1 MGPAD
6 LPAPLFQDTKKSPSF
21 KLDLQFRDFFVSC
34 SEIPAYGDENMTA
47 QSRIDAQTRLILRIH
62 MIWRSLFAVLAA
74 GGAFLLW
81 TGQTDLALWQKILLS
96 VVAALLSG
104 FSAFGAVQLAKR
116 NHAGRMTSLVI
127 DYLGFVA
134 CIVVALNTGEFFIGI
149 DALGETFGKGIPYL
163 GITALGYFLG
173 MLEEYFPAKRTTSE
187 SSLKA
192 VSRWVIIGG
201 FILFLWQVDALNGV
215 IYFLGKLVQPN
226 GLIAVTGLI
235 ITGPALWSMTRPT
248 IAQALNVKNGHAQII
263 NGWLFLS
270 PNLLGFLIF
279 FAGPLLLSFYFSFTD
294 SDAIR
299 PPTWIGLENYAK
311 LLNIKFATLSSPDQ
325 LAREVVD
332 IKVYD
337 EVGRFTFGNTGIL
350 FAAADKFFW
359 LALRNTLTYVLF
371 AVPLSVIPALLLS
384 NILNSKLPGM
394 KFYRAI
400 YFIPS
405 IAAVVGISL
414 VWQWLYNATIGYIN
428 YFITL
433 GIEFWN
439 NLFHAAVI
447 DPKIQWVSDEN
458 TALFAIIIIAA
469 WQTMGFNTVLFLAG
483 LQNIPGELY
492 EAATVD
498 GAGAWD
504 KFWGITLPMLAP
516 TTFYVVSTTT
526 IQAMQ
531 VFEQVFILMNP
542 PEGPNNSTITL
553 VLYLY
558 RSGFQNFKQG
568 YASAIAWVLFIVIFG
583 LTLIQFQRQRRSSIY
598 ES

>member
-1 MGPAD
+1 MNKAA
-6 LPAPLFQDTKKSPSF
+6 LS
-21 KLDLQFRDFFVSC
+21 
-34 SEIPAYGDENMTA
+34 
-47 QSRIDAQTRLILRIH
+47 DARTNQILRLHI
-62 MIWRSLFAVLAA
+62 IWRVVFALLATA
-74 GGAFLLW
+74 GTLTPWVGWVTFASN
-81 TGQTDLALWQKILLS
+81 WQKILVTAILL
-96 VVAALLSG
+96 VAALASL
-104 FSAFGAVQLAKR
+104 FGARQLTRR
-116 NHAGRMTSLVI
+116 NHVGRMIALTL
-127 DYLGFVA
+127 DYLAFVA
-134 CIVVALNTGEFFIGI
+134 CAVIVLNTGEVFIGI
-149 DALGETFGKGIPYL
+149 DALGETFGRGVPYL
-163 GITALGYFLG
+163 GIAVAGYFLG
-173 MLEEYFPAKRTTSE
+173 AIEDYYPKRNLSPTN
-187 SSLKA
+187 SLKA
-192 VSRWVIIGG
+192 VSRWVILGG
-201 FILFLWQVDALNGV
+201 FVLFLWQIDAVNGLL
-215 IYFLGKLVQPN
+215 YFLSKLAQPK
-226 GLIAVTGLI
+226 GLVAVAGVLVF
-235 ITGPALWSMTRPT
+235 GFSLWSMMRPEV
-248 IAQALNVKNGHAQII
+248 AQALNAKTNHEQII

-279 FAGPLLLSFYFSFTD
+279 FAGPLILSFYFSFTD
-294 SDAIR
+294 SDAFN
-299 PPTWIGLENYAK
+299 PPNWVGFDNYARI
-311 LLNIKFATLSSPDQ
+311 LNVRFAWLSSPDQ

-332 IKVYD
+332 IKIYD
-337 EVGRFTFGNTGIL
+337 EVGRFKFGNGGLL

-359 LALRNTLTYVLF
+359 LALRNTLTFAVF

-384 NILNSKLPGM
+384 NVLNSKLPGM
-394 KFYRAI
+394 KFFRAV
-400 YFIPS
+400 YFMPS

-428 YFITL
+428 YFITV

-439 NLFHAAVI
+439 TLFNVAIV

-458 TALFAIIIIAA
+458 TALFAVIIIAA
-469 WQTMGFNTVLFLAG
+469 WQSMGFNTVLFLAG

-498 GAGAWD
+498 GAGPWA

-583 LTLIQFQRQRRSSIY
+583 LTLVQFQRQRRSSIY
-598 ES
+598 EG

>member
-1 MGPAD
+1 MATYSPPAA
-6 LPAPLFQDTKKSPSF
+6 LPSSGARTD
-21 KLDLQFRDFFVSC
+21 
-34 SEIPAYGDENMTA
+34 
-47 QSRIDAQTRLILRIH
+47 LILKAH
-62 MIWRSLFAVLAA
+62 VIWRIVFAILSVVGLI
-74 GGAFLLW
+74 GIWLGRV
-81 TGQTDLALWQKILLS
+81 TVESMWQKILIS
-96 VVAALLSG
+96 VVLAAAAV
-104 FSAFGAVQLAKR
+104 FSAIGAFQMSR
-116 NHAGRMTSLVI
+116 RSHAGRIISLFL
-127 DYLGFVA
+127 DYLAFVVCA
-134 CIVVALNTGEFFIGI
+134 VLVLNTGEVFIGI
-149 DALGETFGKGIPYL
+149 DALGQTFGKGIPYL
-163 GITALGYFLG
+163 GIVLAGYLLGTLD
-173 MLEEYFPAKRTTSE
+173 ERFPQKQKSSE
-187 SSLKA
+187 TSLKTIG
-192 VSRWVIIGG
+192 RWVMIGG
-201 FILFLWQVDALNGV
+201 LILFLWQVGAVNG
-215 IYFLGKLVQPN
+215 ILYFLSKLVQPL
-226 GLIAVTGLI
+226 GLVAVAGVLVFGLS
-235 ITGPALWSMTRPT
+235 LWTMMRQD
-248 IAQALNVKNGHAQII
+248 IAQALHAKTNHEQII

-279 FAGPLLLSFYFSFTD
+279 FAGPLILSFYFSFTD
-294 SDAIR
+294 SDAFNT
-299 PPTWIGLENYAK
+299 PNWVGLDNYARILNVK
-311 LLNIKFATLSSPDQ
+311 LAWLSSPDQ
-325 LAREVVD
+325 LARDVVD

-337 EVGRFTFGNTGIL
+337 EVGRIALGNRGLL

-359 LALRNTLTYVLF
+359 LALRNTLTFVLF

-384 NILNSKLPGM
+384 NVLNSKLPGM
-394 KFYRAI
+394 KFYRAV
-400 YFIPS
+400 YFMPS

-439 NLFHAAVI
+439 NLFNVAIV
-447 DPKIQWVSDEN
+447 DPKIQWVSDER
-458 TALFAIIIIAA
+458 TAIFAVILIAA

-498 GAGAWD
+498 GAGPWA

-558 RSGFQNFKQG
+558 RSGFQNFAQG

>member
-1 MGPAD
+1 
-6 LPAPLFQDTKKSPSF
+6 
-21 KLDLQFRDFFVSC
+21 
-34 SEIPAYGDENMTA
+34 
-47 QSRIDAQTRLILRIH
+47 
-62 MIWRSLFAVLAA
+62 FALVAA
-74 GGAFLLW
+74 GALVMLW
-81 TGQTDLALWQKILLS
+81 VGQTEMALWQKILLS

-104 FSAFGAVQLAKR
+104 FSAFGVFQISKR
-116 NHAGRMTSLVI
+116 NHAGRMASLVI

-134 CIVVALNTGEFFIGI
+134 CFVFALNTGEFFIGI
-149 DALGETFGKGIPYL
+149 DALGETFSKGIPYL

-173 MLEEYFPAKRTTSE
+173 MLEEYFPAKKTTSE
-187 SSLKA
+187 SSLKI
-192 VSRWVIIGG
+192 VSRWVMLGG
-201 FILFLWQVDALNGV
+201 FILFLWQVDAVNGLV
-215 IYFLGKLVQPN
+215 YFLGKLVQPN
-226 GLIAVTGLI
+226 GLIAVAGLI
-235 ITGPALWSMTRPT
+235 ITGLSLWSISRPT
-248 IAQALNVKNGHAQII
+248 IAQALNVKTGHEQII

-400 YFIPS
+400 YFMPS

-428 YFITL
+428 YFITV

-439 NLFHAAVI
+439 NLFNAAVI

-458 TALFAIIIIAA
+458 TALLAIIIIAA

-598 ES
+598 EN

>member
-1 MGPAD
+1 
-6 LPAPLFQDTKKSPSF
+6 
-21 KLDLQFRDFFVSC
+21 
-34 SEIPAYGDENMTA
+34 MTA
-47 QSRIDAQTRLILRIH
+47 YTPSATLPSSAARTSLVLRLH
-62 MIWRSLFAVLAA
+62 VIWRVVFALLGAMGLLAPWLGWVA
-74 GGAFLLW
+74 IES
-81 TGQTDLALWQKILLS
+81 TWQKILITLVMALA
-96 VVAALLSG
+96 VV
-104 FSAFGAVQLAKR
+104 FSAIGAIQIAR
-116 NHAGRMTSLVI
+116 RSHAGRMISLAL
-127 DYLGFVA
+127 DYLAFVVCA
-134 CIVVALNTGEFFIGI
+134 VLALNTGEVFIGI
-149 DALGETFGKGIPYL
+149 DALGETFGQGIPYL
-163 GITALGYFLG
+163 GIVAAGYFLG
-173 MLEEYFPAKRTTSE
+173 VLDERFPQKQKSSE
-187 SSLKA
+187 TSLKA
-192 VSRWVIIGG
+192 ISRWVMIGG
-201 FILFLWQVDALNGV
+201 FILFLWRVGAVNG
-215 IYFLGKLVQPN
+215 ILYFLSKLAQPLGFVSVAGILIF
-226 GLIAVTGLI
+226 GLS
-235 ITGPALWSMTRPT
+235 LWSMSRTE
-248 IAQALNVKNGHAQII
+248 IAQALHAKTNHEQII

-279 FAGPLLLSFYFSFTD
+279 FAGPLVLSFYFSFTD
-294 SDAIR
+294 SDAFN
-299 PPTWIGLENYAK
+299 PPNWVGLANYAK
-311 LLNIKFATLSSPDQ
+311 ILNVDFAWLSSPDQ
-325 LAREVVD
+325 LARDVVD
-332 IKVYD
+332 IKTYD
-337 EVGRFTFGNTGIL
+337 EVGRIVIGQRGLL

-359 LALRNTLTYVLF
+359 LALRNTLTFVLF

-384 NILNSKLPGM
+384 NVLNSKLPGM
-394 KFYRAI
+394 KFYRAV
-400 YFIPS
+400 YFMPS

-428 YFITL
+428 YFVTL

-439 NLFHAAVI
+439 NLFNVAIV
-447 DPKIQWVSDEN
+447 DPKIQWVSDEK
-458 TALFAIIIIAA
+458 TALFAVILIAA

-498 GAGAWD
+498 GAGPWA

-558 RSGFQNFKQG
+558 RSGFQNFAQG

>member
-1 MGPAD
+1 
-6 LPAPLFQDTKKSPSF
+6 
-21 KLDLQFRDFFVSC
+21 
-34 SEIPAYGDENMTA
+34 MTA
-47 QSRIDAQTRLILRIH
+47 YTPSITYSDARTNLVLRLQA
-62 MIWRSLFAVLAA
+62 IWRVVFAIISLVGL
-74 GGAFLLW
+74 
-81 TGQTDLALWQKILLS
+81 LALWVGWITIESTWQKILISAVLALAAVLS
-96 VVAALLSG
+96 AIAAIQ
-104 FSAFGAVQLAKR
+104 FPRRFHSA
-116 NHAGRMTSLVI
+116 RMISLFL
-127 DYLGFVA
+127 DYLAFVV
-134 CIVVALNTGEFFIGI
+134 CVVLALNTGEVFIGI
-149 DALGETFGKGIPYL
+149 DALGETFGSGIPYL
-163 GITALGYFLG
+163 GIVGAGYLLGVLD
-173 MLEEYFPAKRTTSE
+173 ERFPQKQKTSE
-187 SSLKA
+187 SSLKFI
-192 VSRWVIIGG
+192 SRWLMIGG
-201 FILFLWQVDALNGV
+201 AALFLWQVGAVQGIL
-215 IYFLGKLVQPN
+215 YFLSRLAQPK
-226 GLIAVTGLI
+226 GFIAVAGILI
-235 ITGPALWSMTRPT
+235 FGVSLWSMMRQDV
-248 IAQALNVKNGHAQII
+248 AQALHARTNHEQII

-279 FAGPLLLSFYFSFTD
+279 FAGPLILSFYFSFTD
-294 SDAIR
+294 SDAFN
-299 PPTWIGLENYAK
+299 PPNWVGFENYARI
-311 LLNIKFATLSSPDQ
+311 LNVKFAWLSSPDQ
-325 LAREVVD
+325 LARDAVD
-332 IKVYD
+332 IKIYD
-337 EVGRFTFGNTGIL
+337 EVGRLALGNGGIL

-359 LALRNTLTYVLF
+359 IALRNTLTFVLF
-371 AVPLSVIPALLLS
+371 AVPFSVVPGLLLS
-384 NILNSKLPGM
+384 NVLNSKLPGM
-394 KFYRAI
+394 KFYRAV
-400 YFIPS
+400 YFMPS

-439 NLFHAAVI
+439 NLFNVAIV
-447 DPKIQWVSDEN
+447 DPKIQWVSDEK
-458 TALFAIIIIAA
+458 TALFAVILIAA

-498 GAGAWD
+498 GAGPWA

-558 RSGFQNFKQG
+558 RSGFQNFQQG

-583 LTLIQFQRQRRSSIY
+583 LTLIQFQRQRQSSIY

>member
-1 MGPAD
+1 M
-6 LPAPLFQDTKKSPSF
+6 TTH
-21 KLDLQFRDFFVSC
+21 LQTDPRT
-34 SEIPAYGDENMTA
+34 E
-47 QSRIDAQTRLILRIH
+47 LLLRIS
-62 MIWRSLFAVLAA
+62 MLWRGLFSVLAA
-74 GGAFLLW
+74 GSTISLW
-81 TGQTDLALWQKILLS
+81 TGTWLPEAPLWQKILMT
-96 VVAALLSG
+96 VVLIAASIFSG
-104 FSAFGAVQLAKR
+104 VGVVQISRR
-116 NHAGRMTSLVI
+116 NHSGRMISLVI

-134 CIVVALNTGEFFIGI
+134 CVVLAMNTGEVFIGI
-149 DALGETFGKGIPYL
+149 DALGETFSSGLPYMGIVVV
-163 GITALGYFLG
+163 GYFLG
-173 MLEEYFPAKRTTSE
+173 VLDEYFPQKQQNSE
-187 SSLKA
+187 TSLKA
-192 VSRWVIIGG
+192 ASRWVMLGG
-201 FILFLWQVDALNGV
+201 FALFLLQVGAING
-215 IYFLGKLVQPN
+215 ILYFLGKLAQPT
-226 GLIAVTGLI
+226 GIASVIGIAIFGFSLWAV
-235 ITGPALWSMTRPT
+235 GRPAS
-248 IAQALNVKNGHAQII
+248 AQALHVKTNHEQIL

-279 FAGPLLLSFYFSFTD
+279 FAGPLVLSFYFSFTD
-294 SDAIR
+294 SDAFNT
-299 PPTWIGLENYAK
+299 PNWVGFANYAK
-311 LLNIKFATLSSPDQ
+311 ILNVRFALLTSPDQ
-325 LAREVVD
+325 LARDVVD
-332 IKVYD
+332 IKIYD
-337 EVGRFTFGNTGIL
+337 EVGRFIFGNSGIL

-359 LALRNTLTYVLF
+359 LALRNTLSFVLL
-371 AVPLSVIPALLLS
+371 AVPLSVVPALVLS
-384 NILNSKLPGM
+384 NVLNSKLPGM

-400 YFIPS
+400 YFMPS

-414 VWQWLYNATIGYIN
+414 VWQWLYNATVGYIN

-439 NLFHAAVI
+439 NLFNLAIV
-447 DPKIQWVSDEN
+447 DPKIQWVSDEK
-458 TALFAIIIIAA
+458 TALLAIVLIAA

-504 KFWGITLPMLAP
+504 KFWSITLPMLAP

-542 PEGPNNSTITL
+542 PEGPNNSTVTL

-558 RSGFQNFKQG
+558 RSGFQNFQQG

-583 LTLIQFQRQRRSSIY
+583 LTLIQFQRQRKSSIY

>member
-1 MGPAD
+1 MTVYSQEDP
-6 LPAPLFQDTKKSPSF
+6 QTK
-21 KLDLQFRDFFVSC
+21 LV
-34 SEIPAYGDENMTA
+34 
-47 QSRIDAQTRLILRIH
+47 LRTH
-62 MIWRSLFAVLAA
+62 FIWRILFAVFAIAA
-74 GGAFLLW
+74 AITTW
-81 TGQTDLALWQKILLS
+81 TGESALWVKILLS
-96 VVAALLSG
+96 LALVTVSV
-104 FSAFGAVQLAKR
+104 FSIVGAVQISRR
-116 NHAGRMTSLVI
+116 NHSGRMISLVL
-127 DYLGFVA
+127 DYLAFVVCA
-134 CIVVALNTGEFFIGI
+134 VLILNTGEVFIGL
-149 DALGETFGKGIPYL
+149 DALGQTFASGLPYL
-163 GITALGYFLG
+163 GITAAGYFLS
-173 MLEEYFPAKRTTSE
+173 MLDEYFPQKKQTSE
-187 SSLKA
+187 TSLKT
-192 VSRWVIIGG
+192 VGNWVMLAG
-201 FILFLWQVDALNGV
+201 FALFLWRVGLIDGTL
-215 IYFLGKLVQPN
+215 YFLGKLAQPL
-226 GLIAVTGLI
+226 GIAAVIGAVI
-235 ITGPALWSMTRPT
+235 FGISLWSMTREKT
-248 IAQALNVKNGHAQII
+248 SQALHVKTSHEQTI

-279 FAGPLLLSFYFSFTD
+279 FAGPLILSFYFSFTD
-294 SDAIR
+294 SDAFNT
-299 PPTWIGLENYAK
+299 PNWVGFDNYAK
-311 LLNIKFATLSSPDQ
+311 ILNIRFALLSSPTQ
-325 LAREVVD
+325 LAKEVVD
-332 IKVYD
+332 INIYD
-337 EVGRFTFGNTGIL
+337 EVGRFIFGNSGIL

-359 LALRNTLTYVLF
+359 LALRNTLTFVLL
-371 AVPLSVIPALLLS
+371 AVPLSVVPALVLS

-394 KFYRAI
+394 KFYRAV
-400 YFIPS
+400 YFMPS

-439 NLFHAAVI
+439 NLFNLAIV
-447 DPKIQWVSDEN
+447 DPKIQWVSDEK
-458 TALFAIIIIAA
+458 TALLAVILIAA

-504 KFWGITLPMLAP
+504 KFWSITLPMLAP

-558 RSGFQNFKQG
+558 RSGFQNFQQG
-568 YASAIAWVLFIVIFG
+568 YASAIAWILFIVIFG
-583 LTLIQFQRQRRSSIY
+583 LTLIQFQRQRQSSIY

>member
-1 MGPAD
+1 
-6 LPAPLFQDTKKSPSF
+6 
-21 KLDLQFRDFFVSC
+21 
-34 SEIPAYGDENMTA
+34 
-47 QSRIDAQTRLILRIH
+47 
-62 MIWRSLFAVLAA
+62 MIALVL
-74 GGAFLLW
+74 
-81 TGQTDLALWQKILLS
+81 
-96 VVAALLSG
+96 
-104 FSAFGAVQLAKR
+104 
-116 NHAGRMTSLVI
+116 
-127 DYLGFVA
+127 DYLAFVVCA
-134 CIVVALNTGEFFIGI
+134 VVALNAGEVFIGI
-149 DALGETFGKGIPYL
+149 DALGDTFGQGIPYL
-163 GITALGYFLG
+163 GIVVAGYFLG
-173 MLEEYFPAKRTTSE
+173 VLDERFPQKQRSSE
-187 SSLKA
+187 TSLKMI
-192 VSRWVIIGG
+192 SRWVMIAG
-201 FILFLWQVDALNGV
+201 FVLFLWQVGAVNG
-215 IYFLGKLVQPN
+215 ILYFLSKLAQPLGFASVAGILIF
-226 GLIAVTGLI
+226 GLS
-235 ITGPALWSMTRPT
+235 LWSMSRTEV
-248 IAQALNVKNGHAQII
+248 AQALHAKTNHEQII

-279 FAGPLLLSFYFSFTD
+279 FAGPLVLSFYFSFTD
-294 SDAIR
+294 SDAFN
-299 PPTWIGLENYAK
+299 PPNWVGFANYARI
-311 LLNIKFATLSSPDQ
+311 LNVDFAWLSSPDQ
-325 LAREVVD
+325 LARDVVD
-332 IKVYD
+332 IKTYD
-337 EVGRFTFGNTGIL
+337 EVGRIVIGQRGLL

-359 LALRNTLTYVLF
+359 LALRNTLTFVLF

-384 NILNSKLPGM
+384 NVLNSKLPGM
-394 KFYRAI
+394 KFYRAV
-400 YFIPS
+400 YFMPS

-439 NLFHAAVI
+439 NLFNLAIV
-447 DPKIQWVSDEN
+447 DPKIQWVSDEK
-458 TALFAIIIIAA
+458 TALFAVILIAA

-498 GAGAWD
+498 GAGPWA

-526 IQAMQ
+526 IQDMQ

-558 RSGFQNFKQG
+558 RSGFQNFAQG

>member
-1 MGPAD
+1 MAIHS
-6 LPAPLFQDTKKSPSF
+6 LS
-21 KLDLQFRDFFVSC
+21 
-34 SEIPAYGDENMTA
+34 
-47 QSRIDAQTRLILRIH
+47 DAWTDRILRIH
-62 MIWRSLFAVLAA
+62 FFWRILFAVLAA
-74 GGAFLLW
+74 AGLLALW
-81 TGQTDLALWQKILLS
+81 MGWISTSSLWQKILVSVLLLFVVILS
-96 VVAALLSG
+96 LV
-104 FSAFGAVQLAKR
+104 GASQIYR
-116 NHAGRMTSLVI
+116 RQHAGRILSLVL
-127 DYLGFVA
+127 DYLAFVV
-134 CIVVALNTGEFFIGI
+134 CVVTILNTGEVFIGI

-163 GITALGYFLG
+163 GIALAGYLLG
-173 MLEEYFPAKRTTSE
+173 ILAQYFQRGQASE
-187 SSLKA
+187 TGLKA
-192 VSRWVIIGG
+192 IGRWMIVVGLT
-201 FILFLWQVDALNGV
+201 LFLWQVGAVNG
-215 IYFLGKLVQPN
+215 ILYFLGKLARPIGFVSVAGVLIF
-226 GLIAVTGLI
+226 GLS
-235 ITGPALWSMTRPT
+235 LWTMMQQQV
-248 IAQALNVKNGHAQII
+248 AQALQARTNHEQII

-279 FAGPLLLSFYFSFTD
+279 FAGPLILSFYFSFTD
-294 SDAIR
+294 SDAFN
-299 PPTWIGLENYAK
+299 PPNWVGLENYAK
-311 LLNIKFATLSSPDQ
+311 ILNIRFAWLAAPDQ

-332 IKVYD
+332 IKTYD
-337 EVGRFTFGNTGIL
+337 EVGRLTLGNGGIL

-359 LALRNTLTYVLF
+359 LALRNTLTFVLF
-371 AVPLSVIPALLLS
+371 AVPLSVIPALFLS

-394 KFYRAI
+394 KFYRAV
-400 YFIPS
+400 YFMPS

-433 GIEFWN
+433 GIDFWN
-439 NLFHAAVI
+439 NLFNVAMV
-447 DPKIQWVSDEN
+447 DPKIQWVSDER
-458 TALFAIIIIAA
+458 TALLAVVLIAA

-498 GAGAWD
+498 GAGPWG

-542 PEGPNNSTITL
+542 PEGPDNSTITL

-583 LTLIQFQRQRRSSIY
+583 LTLVQFQRQRRSSIY
-598 ES
+598 EA

>member
-1 MGPAD
+1 
-6 LPAPLFQDTKKSPSF
+6 
-21 KLDLQFRDFFVSC
+21 
-34 SEIPAYGDENMTA
+34 MTA
-47 QSRIDAQTRLILRIH
+47 YNPSATLPSSAARTNLVLRLH
-62 MIWRSLFAVLAA
+62 VIWRAVFAVLSAVGAIAPWA
-74 GGAFLLW
+74 GWLTIESA
-81 TGQTDLALWQKILLS
+81 WQKILITVLLTL
-96 VVAALLSG
+96 AAV
-104 FSAFGAVQLAKR
+104 FSIIGAIQITRR
-116 NHAGRMTSLVI
+116 NHSGRMMSLVL
-127 DYLGFVA
+127 DYLAFVICA
-134 CIVVALNTGEFFIGI
+134 VLALNTGEVFVGI

-163 GITALGYFLG
+163 GIVLAGYFLG
-173 MLEEYFPAKRTTSE
+173 VLNERYPQKQGSSE
-187 SSLKA
+187 SSLKQ
-192 VSRWVIIGG
+192 VSRWVMIGG
-201 FILFLWQVDALNGV
+201 LILFLWQVGVVNG
-215 IYFLGKLVQPN
+215 ILYFLSKLAQPLGVASVAGILLF
-226 GLIAVTGLI
+226 GLS
-235 ITGPALWSMTRPT
+235 LWSMSRGDV
-248 IAQALNVKNGHAQII
+248 AQALRAKTNHEQIL

-270 PNLLGFLIF
+270 PNLLGFMIF
-279 FAGPLLLSFYFSFTD
+279 FAGPLILSFYFSFTD
-294 SDAIR
+294 SDAFN
-299 PPTWIGLENYAK
+299 PPNWVGLDNYARI
-311 LLNIKFATLSSPDQ
+311 LNVKFAWLSSPDQ
-325 LAREVVD
+325 LARDVVD

-337 EVGRFTFGNTGIL
+337 EVGRLAIGQGGIL

-359 LALRNTLTYVLF
+359 LALRNTLTFVLF
-371 AVPLSVIPALLLS
+371 AVPFSVIPALLLS
-384 NILNSKLPGM
+384 NVLNSKLPGM
-394 KFYRAI
+394 KFYRAV
-400 YFIPS
+400 YFMPS

-439 NLFHAAVI
+439 NLFNVAIV

-458 TALFAIIIIAA
+458 TALFAVILIAA

-498 GAGAWD
+498 GAGPWA

-558 RSGFQNFKQG
+558 RSGFQNFAQG

>member
-1 MGPAD
+1 MSDYQQPD
-6 LPAPLFQDTKKSPSF
+6 S
-21 KLDLQFRDFFVSC
+21 V
-34 SEIPAYGDENMTA
+34 
-47 QSRIDAQTRLILRIH
+47 TRLVLRIAVV
-62 MIWRSLFAVLAA
+62 WRGIFAVAAAA
-74 GGAFLLW
+74 GALVVWSSRLPE
-81 TGQTDLALWQKILLS
+81 TPLWQKTLFSLILA
-96 VVAALLSG
+96 VAAG
-104 FSAFGAVQLAKR
+104 FSVLGALDVARR
-116 NHAGRMTSLVI
+116 NHRGRMISLTL
-127 DYLGFVA
+127 DYLAFISCAAAV
-134 CIVVALNTGEFFIGI
+134 LNVGEVFLGI
-149 DALGETFGKGIPYL
+149 DALGETFGRGVPYL
-163 GITALGYFLG
+163 GIALAGFL
-173 MLEEYFPAKRTTSE
+173 LSSIDDSTLRKRPVE
-187 SSLKA
+187 QSLRQ
-192 VSRWVIIGG
+192 VGRWVTIGG
-201 FILFLWQVDALNGV
+201 FLLFLWQVRALDGFL
-215 IYFLGKLVQPN
+215 YFLGKLAQPAGIFSVMGALMFGAAIW
-226 GLIAVTGLI
+226 GLWRQPTAA
-235 ITGPALWSMTRPT
+235 ALRAKTHHE
-248 IAQALNVKNGHAQII
+248 QVI

-294 SDAIR
+294 SDAFNT
-299 PPTWIGLENYAK
+299 PNWVGFENYAK
-311 LLNIKFATLSSPDQ
+311 ILNIRFANLSSPTQ

-332 IKVYD
+332 IKIYD
-337 EVGRFTFGNTGIL
+337 EVGRLTFGNGGIL
-350 FAAADKFFW
+350 FAAADKLFW
-359 LALRNTLTYVLF
+359 LALRNTLTFALF
-371 AVPLSVIPALLLS
+371 AVPLSVIPALVLS
-384 NILNSKLPGM
+384 NILNSKLPGV
-394 KFYRAI
+394 KFYRAV
-400 YFIPS
+400 YFMPS
-405 IAAVVGISL
+405 IAAIVGISL

-433 GIEFWN
+433 GVEFWN
-439 NLFHAAVI
+439 NLFQTAIV
-447 DPKIQWVSDEN
+447 DPKIRWVSDEN
-458 TALFAIIIIAA
+458 TALFAIILIAA

-504 KFWGITLPMLAP
+504 KFWGITIPLLAP

>member
-1 MGPAD
+1 
-6 LPAPLFQDTKKSPSF
+6 
-21 KLDLQFRDFFVSC
+21 
-34 SEIPAYGDENMTA
+34 MTIYS
-47 QSRIDAQTRLILRIH
+47 QEDPQTNLILRVH
-62 MIWRSLFAVLAA
+62 FFWRILFALLAIA
-74 GGAFLLW
+74 TVIATW
-81 TGQTDLALWQKILLS
+81 TGSFAEAALWQKILTTLVLS
-96 VVAALLSG
+96 ISSV
-104 FSAFGAVQLAKR
+104 FSIIGAFQISR
-116 NHAGRMTSLVI
+116 RSHSGRMISLVL
-127 DYLGFVA
+127 DYLAFVVCA
-134 CIVVALNTGEFFIGI
+134 VLILNTGEVFIGI
-149 DALGETFGKGIPYL
+149 DALGQTFASGLPFL
-163 GITALGYFLG
+163 GITIAGYFLSA
-173 MLEEYFPAKRTTSE
+173 LDEYFPQKKQTSE
-187 SSLKA
+187 TNLKIIG
-192 VSRWVIIGG
+192 RWVMLGG
-201 FILFLWQVDALNGV
+201 FILFLWRIGAINGIV
-215 IYFLGKLVQPN
+215 YFLGKLAQPL
-226 GLIAVTGLI
+226 GVAAVTGAVI
-235 ITGPALWSMTRPT
+235 FGISLWSMTRDKT
-248 IAQALNVKNGHAQII
+248 AQALHAKTSHEQTI

-279 FAGPLLLSFYFSFTD
+279 FAGPLILSFYFSFTD
-294 SDAIR
+294 SDAFNT
-299 PPTWIGLENYAK
+299 PNWVGFANYAK
-311 LLNIKFATLSSPDQ
+311 ILNVRFALLSSPTQ

-332 IKVYD
+332 IKTYD
-337 EVGRFTFGNTGIL
+337 EVGRFVFGNSGIL

-359 LALRNTLTYVLF
+359 LALRNTLTFVLF
-371 AVPLSVIPALLLS
+371 AVPLSVIPALVLS
-384 NILNSKLPGM
+384 NVLNSKLPGM

-400 YFIPS
+400 YFMPS

-439 NLFHAAVI
+439 NLFNLAII
-447 DPKIQWVSDEN
+447 DPKIQWVSDEK
-458 TALFAIIIIAA
+458 TALLAVVLIAA

-504 KFWGITLPMLAP
+504 KFWSITLPMLAP

-542 PEGPNNSTITL
+542 AEGPNNSTITL

-558 RSGFQNFKQG
+558 RSGFQNFQQG
-568 YASAIAWVLFIVIFG
+568 YASAIAWILFIVIFG
-583 LTLIQFQRQRRSSIY
+583 LTLIQFQRQRQSSIY

>member
-1 MGPAD
+1 
-6 LPAPLFQDTKKSPSF
+6 
-21 KLDLQFRDFFVSC
+21 
-34 SEIPAYGDENMTA
+34 MTA
-47 QSRIDAQTRLILRIH
+47 YTPSAMYSASDARTNLVLRLQA
-62 MIWRSLFAVLAA
+62 IWRVVFAISCLVGIVA
-74 GGAFLLW
+74 LW
-81 TGQTDLALWQKILLS
+81 VGWITVESAWQKILISAVLALAAVLS
-96 VVAALLSG
+96 TVA
-104 FSAFGAVQLAKR
+104 AVQLPRRDHSA
-116 NHAGRMTSLVI
+116 RMLSLFL
-127 DYLGFVA
+127 DYLAFVV
-134 CIVVALNTGEFFIGI
+134 CVVLALNTGEVFIGI
-149 DALGETFGKGIPYL
+149 DALGETFGKGIPYAGIVGAGYLL
-163 GITALGYFLG
+163 GV
-173 MLEEYFPAKRTTSE
+173 LEERFPQKQKTAE
-187 SSLKA
+187 NSLKFI
-192 VSRWVIIGG
+192 SRWLMIGG
-201 FILFLWQVDALNGV
+201 AALFLWQVGAVQGIL
-215 IYFLGKLVQPN
+215 YFLSRLARPN
-226 GLIAVTGLI
+226 GFIAVAGILIFGLS
-235 ITGPALWSMTRPT
+235 LWSMMRQDV
-248 IAQALNVKNGHAQII
+248 AQALHARTNHEQII

-279 FAGPLLLSFYFSFTD
+279 FAGPLILSFYFSFTD
-294 SDAIR
+294 SDAFN
-299 PPTWIGLENYAK
+299 PPNWVGLENYARI
-311 LLNIKFATLSSPDQ
+311 LNVRFAWLSSPDQ
-325 LAREVVD
+325 LAREAVD
-332 IKVYD
+332 IRIYD
-337 EVGRFTFGNTGIL
+337 EVGRLALGNGGIL

-359 LALRNTLTYVLF
+359 IALRNTLTFVLF

-384 NILNSKLPGM
+384 NVLNSKLPGM
-394 KFYRAI
+394 KFYRAV
-400 YFIPS
+400 YFMPS

-439 NLFHAAVI
+439 NLFNVAIV
-447 DPKIQWVSDEN
+447 DPKIQWVSDEK
-458 TALFAIIIIAA
+458 TALFAVILIAA

-498 GAGAWD
+498 GAGPWA

-558 RSGFQNFKQG
+558 RSGFQNFQQG

-583 LTLIQFQRQRRSSIY
+583 LTLIQFQRQRQSSIY

>member
-1 MGPAD
+1 
-6 LPAPLFQDTKKSPSF
+6 
-21 KLDLQFRDFFVSC
+21 
-34 SEIPAYGDENMTA
+34 MTA
-47 QSRIDAQTRLILRIH
+47 PSRIDAQTSLLLSIH
-62 MIWRSLFAVLAA
+62 MIWRALFAVLAA
-74 GGAFLLW
+74 GAIVMIW
-81 TGQTDLALWQKILLS
+81 MRMPETPLWQKILLTALAA
-96 VVAALLSG
+96 VASAL
-104 FSAFGAVQLAKR
+104 SAFGSFQISKR
-116 NHAGRMTSLVI
+116 NHAGRMASLFL
-127 DYLGFVA
+127 DYLAFVS
-134 CIVVALNTGEFFIGI
+134 CFVVALNTGEFFIGI
-149 DALGETFGKGIPYL
+149 DALGENFSKGLPYL
-163 GITALGYFLG
+163 GITVLGYFLG
-173 MLEEYFPAKRTTSE
+173 MLEDYFPQRKANSE
-187 SSLKA
+187 NSLKTI
-192 VSRWVIIGG
+192 SRWVMISG
-201 FILFLWQVDALNGV
+201 FILFLWQVNAINGLS
-215 IYFLGKLVQPN
+215 YFLGKLAQPA
-226 GLIAVTGLI
+226 GLAAVAGLAVF
-235 ITGPALWSMTRPT
+235 GLSLWSMSRPNV
-248 IAQALNVKNGHAQII
+248 AQTLNVKTGHEQVI

-279 FAGPLLLSFYFSFTD
+279 FAGPLVLSFYFSFTD
-294 SDAIR
+294 SDAFN
-299 PPTWIGLENYAK
+299 PPNWVSFENYAK
-311 LLNIKFATLSSPDQ
+311 LLNVRFALLETPTQ

-337 EVGRFTFGNTGIL
+337 EVGRFTIGNTGIL

-371 AVPLSVIPALLLS
+371 AVPMSVIPALVLS

-394 KFYRAI
+394 KFFRAV

-433 GIEFWN
+433 GVESWN
-439 NLFHAAVI
+439 NLFNAALV
-447 DPKIQWVSDEN
+447 DPKIQWVSDER
-458 TALFAIIIIAA
+458 TALMSVIIIAA

-542 PEGPNNSTITL
+542 AEGPNNSTITL

-568 YASAIAWVLFIVIFG
+568 YASAIAWILFIVIFG
-583 LTLIQFQRQRRSSIY
+583 LTLVQFQRQRRSSIY
-598 ES
+598 EG

>member
-1 MGPAD
+1 
-6 LPAPLFQDTKKSPSF
+6 
-21 KLDLQFRDFFVSC
+21 
-34 SEIPAYGDENMTA
+34 MTA
-47 QSRIDAQTRLILRIH
+47 QSRIDAQTHLILRIH
-62 MIWRSLFAVLAA
+62 MIWRALFAVLAA
-74 GGAFLLW
+74 AGLVWLW
-81 TGQTDLALWQKILLS
+81 TSQPDMALWQKVLLS
-96 VVAALLSG
+96 LAASAASI
-104 FSAFGAVQLAKR
+104 FSAFGAYQIAKR
-116 NHAGRMTSLVI
+116 NHAGRMTSLVL
-127 DYLGFVA
+127 DYLAFVA
-134 CIVVALNTGEFFIGI
+134 CFVFALNVGEFFIGI
-149 DALGETFGKGIPYL
+149 DALGETFANGIPYL

-173 MLEEYFPAKRTTSE
+173 MLEDYFPSKNKSSE
-187 SSLKA
+187 SSLKV
-192 VSRWVIIGG
+192 VSRWVMIGG
-201 FILFLWQVDALNGV
+201 FVLFLWQVSAVNGV
-215 IYFLGKLVQPN
+215 IYFLGKLAQPN
-226 GLIAVTGLI
+226 GLVAVAGLVI
-235 ITGPALWSMTRPT
+235 FGLSLWSMTRPT
-248 IAQALNVKNGHAQII
+248 ISHALNTKTGHEQII

-311 LLNIKFATLSSPDQ
+311 LLNIKFVTLASPDQ
-325 LAREVVD
+325 LARDVVD
-332 IKVYD
+332 IKIYD

-359 LALRNTLTYVLF
+359 LALRNTLVYVLF

-394 KFYRAI
+394 KFYRAV
-400 YFIPS
+400 YFMPS

-439 NLFHAAVI
+439 NLFNLAVV

-498 GAGAWD
+498 GAGVWD
-504 KFWGITLPMLAP
+504 KFWSITLPMLAP